1 MDNLDLVSIL
11 IPTYNRKKLVERAIN
26 SALKQTYKKIEI
38 IISDNC
44 STDGTVEYLQ
54 ELYGNNKN
62 IKIFDNSTNKGPVRN
77 WVNCI
82 EQSSG
87 YYSKLLFS
95 DDSIRPNYIE
105 ETLKILKGSKDIG
118 FVYTP
123 VVIENKYK
131 KNIFYK
137 TFKTSKKIQSSKI
150 EDRFLLDINVPVSPG
165 AALFR
170 KNDLLDS
177 IKLSIQNPKNKDFNI
192 YGAGTDLNIYLV
204 LLQKY
209 KFIYFS
215 NKTMAYFYGYDSS
228 LTIIHN
234 LDYFY
239 ETVRFNF
246 LKKKKLSLKKIVI
259 YLSIKLKIYKIFRF
273 CSPYLSKI

>member
-77 WVNCI
+77 WINCI

-87 YYSKLLFS
+87 HYSKLLFS
-95 DDSIRPNYIE
+95 NDTISPNYVE
-105 ETLKILKGSKDIG
+105 ETVKILKEQKDVG

-123 VVIENKYK
+123 VVIETN
-131 KNIFYK
+131 
-137 TFKTSKKIQSSKI
+137 SKKRYFIKPLIQVK
-150 EDRFLLDINVPVSPG
+150 G
-165 AALFR
+165 
-170 KNDLLDS
+170 
-177 IKLSIQNPKNKDFNI
+177 
-192 YGAGTDLNIYLV
+192 
-204 LLQKY
+204 
-209 KFIYFS
+209 
-215 NKTMAYFYGYDSS
+215 
-228 LTIIHN
+228 
-234 LDYFY
+234 
-239 ETVRFNF
+239 
-246 LKKKKLSLKKIVI
+246 
-259 YLSIKLKIYKIFRF
+259 
-273 CSPYLSKI
+273 